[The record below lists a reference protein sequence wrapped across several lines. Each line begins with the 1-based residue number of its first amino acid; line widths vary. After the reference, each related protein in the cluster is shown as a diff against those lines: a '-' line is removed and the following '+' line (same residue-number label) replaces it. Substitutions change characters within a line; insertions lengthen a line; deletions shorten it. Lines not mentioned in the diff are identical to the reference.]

1 MSREIFVLENFLKIY
16 KHRGW
21 GWTCASG
28 VEGAEQQDFPTA
40 PPPKARRSA
49 FEGPFAPPCRPAGR
63 FPSRCRGL
71 GLRLG
76 TQCACAARGPR
87 FHVLMNMQQAP
98 LPTRA
103 AEGTSQR
110 LRPVKAAGRAAKIV
124 RRGSCTCLFSSR
136 AGLSEFTKP
145 GRQSRLEPKLAELR
159 KNRKLSRP
167 GSLPY
172 PEGLRGARVPDESQ
186 VR

>member
-1 MSREIFVLENFLKIY
+1 MC
-16 KHRGW
+16 RGW
-21 GWTCASG
+21 RVRTSKTS
-28 VEGAEQQDFPTA
+28 PIA

-49 FEGPFAPPCRPAGR
+49 FEGSFAPPCRPAGR
-63 FPSRCRGL
+63 FPSGCRRL

-76 TQCACAARGPR
+76 RQRACAARGPR

-110 LRPVKAAGRAAKIV
+110 LRPVKAAGPAAKIA
-124 RRGSCTCLFSSR
+124 RRGSCTCLFSNR

-145 GRQSRLEPKLAELR
+145 GRVGSSLSSQNLEPKAER
-159 KNRKLSRP
+159 ASQSPPHPRD
-167 GSLPY
+167 
-172 PEGLRGARVPDESQ
+172 LRGARASARGQ
-186 VR
+186 VH